1 MTTLFTQDHAG
12 LPPRAPAD
20 WTEAELLEALQR
32 GEPLAETELAL
43 RAAMRR
49 LGLRDRHALEPHWKR
64 GGSGD
69 RTAQARRR
77 AG

>member
-1 MTTLFTQDHAG
+1 MTTLFTADHAG
-12 LPPRAPAD
+12 LLSKAPAD

-32 GEPLAETELAL
+32 GAPLAETELAL

-64 GGSGD
+64 GGSAT
-69 RTAQARRR
+69 RMESARRR